1 MFTFTF
7 RRLAVATIAGALGLG
22 VLATP
27 ATASTDVSSSAGAS
41 AEVVGSTRISN
52 VGTTLVTVKG
62 EGFANL
68 AVGNRPPLAGRP
80 TGVYVVFG
88 RFDENWKPS
97 AGAPAS
103 SRRTVLASQRWALPA
118 ASRPFVDPTGV
129 SPEVITMGADGSF
142 TAQIPV
148 SAIDGTGTY
157 AIAVYPASGAINAA
171 HEFLI
176 PLTFASP
183 FNPLVGTKSS
193 VNALA
198 GYAGLEISAKSKVSA
213 SVRSDAKSMCRVSAN
228 GKQIEHLKVGKC
240 ITFISVRTGDTT
252 IIKRIPLTI
261 AKK

>member
-1 MFTFTF
+1 MFTTTT
-7 RRLAVATIAGALGLG
+7 RRVRAAVIGAALGLTAFA
-22 VLATP
+22 VPARAAT
-27 ATASTDVSSSAGAS
+27 DSSAAAGPK
-41 AEVVGSTRISN
+41 AEVVGSTRISSI
-52 VGTTLVTVKG
+52 GTTLVTVKG
-62 EGFANL
+62 EGFTNL
-68 AVGNRPPLAGRP
+68 SVGSRPPLAGRA

-88 RFDENWKPS
+88 RFDANWKPS

-103 SRRTVLASQRWALPA
+103 ARRTVLASQRWALPA

-142 TAQIPV
+142 TVQVPV

-198 GYAGLEISAKSKVSA
+198 GYAGLEIKANSKVSA
-213 SVRSDAKSMCRVSAN
+213 TVRSDSKSTCRVAAN
-228 GKQIEHLKVGKC
+228 GRQIESVKVGKC
-240 ITFISVRTGDTT
+240 VTFISVRTGDTT
-252 IIKRIPLTI
+252 IIKRVPLTVT
-261 AKK
+261 KN

>member
-1 MFTFTF
+1 MFSPTT
-7 RRLAVATIAGALGLG
+7 RRMRIATLGAALALGI
-22 VLATP
+22 LAAP
-27 ATASTDVSSSAGAS
+27 ANASTDVSATAGPS
-41 AEVVGSTRISN
+41 AEIVGSTRISTI
-52 VGTTLVTVKG
+52 GTTLVTVKG
-62 EGFANL
+62 EGFTNL

-103 SRRTVLASQRWALPA
+103 ARRTVLASQRWALPA

-129 SPEVITMGADGSF
+129 SPEVITMGLDGSF
-142 TAQIPV
+142 TAQVPV
-148 SAIDGTGTY
+148 SAIEGTGTY

-171 HEFLI
+171 HEFLM

-193 VNALA
+193 VSALA
-198 GYAGLEISAKSKVSA
+198 GYAGMEITPKSKVSA
-213 SVRSDAKSMCRVSAN
+213 SVRNDTKSMCRISAN

-240 ITFISVRTGDTT
+240 VTFISVRTGDTT

>member
-1 MFTFTF
+1 MFTLTI
-7 RRLAVATIAGALGLG
+7 RRVAALAIAAAVGLVATP
-22 VLATP
+22 VN
-27 ATASTDVSSSAGAS
+27 ASTDVSSSAGPS
-41 AEVVGSTRISN
+41 AEIVGSTRISTI
-52 VGTTLVTVKG
+52 GTTLVTVKG
-62 EGFANL
+62 EGFTNL

-103 SRRTVLASQRWALPA
+103 ARRTVLASQRWALPA

-129 SPEVITMGADGSF
+129 SPDVITMGADGSF
-142 TAQIPV
+142 TAQVPV
-148 SAIDGTGTY
+148 SAIDGTGKY

-176 PLTFASP
+176 ELTFASP

-198 GYAGLEISAKSKVSA
+198 GYAGLEITPKSKVSA
-213 SVRSDAKSMCRVSAN
+213 SVRSDTTSMCRVSKN
-228 GKQIEHLKVGKC
+228 GKQIENLKVGKC
-240 ITFISVRTGDTT
+240 VTFISVRTGDTT